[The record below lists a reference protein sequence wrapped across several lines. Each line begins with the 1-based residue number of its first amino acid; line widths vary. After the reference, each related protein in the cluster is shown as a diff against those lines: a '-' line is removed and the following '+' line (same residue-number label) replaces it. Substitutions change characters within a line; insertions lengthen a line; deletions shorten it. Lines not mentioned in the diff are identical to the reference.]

1 MLDPRPERT
10 IDIDQITRFS
20 PSVVFAKKNDL
31 LMKPIIIYE
40 VEEAVF
46 QMKEG
51 TTLGLDGF
59 TVNYFHHFW
68 DLIKMEVWRIVE
80 DSRITKILLPVFNAT
95 FINLIPKCEG
105 ANSPDK
111 FRPISLCNGIYKI
124 ITKVIE
130 NHLKPL
136 LPRLISPEKS
146 GFVEDLQRM
155 DGIILVH
162 ELLHSIG
169 MQKMPGLL
177 IKLDI
182 AKAYD
187 KIKW

>member
-1 MLDPRPERT
+1 M
-10 IDIDQITRFS
+10 
-20 PSVVFAKKNDL
+20 
-31 LMKPIIIYE
+31 
-40 VEEAVF
+40 
-46 QMKEG
+46 
-51 TTLGLDGF
+51 
-59 TVNYFHHFW
+59 
-68 DLIKMEVWRIVE
+68 
-80 DSRITKILLPVFNAT
+80 
-95 FINLIPKCEG
+95 
-105 ANSPDK
+105 
-111 FRPISLCNGIYKI
+111 IYKI
-124 ITKVIE
+124 ITNVIA

-146 GFVEDLQRM
+146 GFVEGLQRT

-169 MQKMPGLL
+169 MKKMPGLL